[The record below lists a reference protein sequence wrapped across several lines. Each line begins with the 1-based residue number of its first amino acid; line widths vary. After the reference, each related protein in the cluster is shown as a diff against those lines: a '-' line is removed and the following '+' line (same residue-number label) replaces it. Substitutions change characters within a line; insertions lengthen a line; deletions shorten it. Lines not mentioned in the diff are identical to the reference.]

1 MTIKAGGVPRGF
13 VPVMLTPFK
22 DNGEIDYPE
31 LARLTELYL
40 EAGAVGLFANCLSSE
55 MFELSPDERVAITKY
70 VVDVAAGRVPVVST
84 GSFGGPLPEQAD
96 FIKRIFDTGVDAVIL
111 ISGLLA
117 EQFDS
122 DAVFNQNVHT
132 LFDLTGNIPL
142 GFYECPVPYK
152 RLIQPEQLHEFVQT
166 GRLIYHKD
174 TSLDLNSVK
183 AKIKAAEG
191 YQFGLYDAYM
201 VNAVESLKAGAA
213 GVSCI
218 QGNYF
223 PELIVW
229 LCNNFDNNQL
239 KDEVAAVQQ
248 FLVDNM
254 DVMHNVYPVVAK
266 YYLQKSGA
274 SISTFCR
281 RDVGQFTSAIK
292 QNVDKLYNQYQV
304 LKDKCG
310 ITPSVNI

>member
-1 MTIKAGGVPRGF
+1 MTIKADGVPKGF

-55 MFELSPDERVAITKY
+55 MFELNPDERVAVTKY
-70 VVDVAAGRVPVVST
+70 VVDVAQGRVPVVST
-84 GSFGGPLPEQAD
+84 GTFGGPLTEQAD
-96 FIKRIFDTGVDAVIL
+96 FIKRIYDTGVEAVIL

-117 EQFDS
+117 DQHES
-122 DAVFNQNVHT
+122 DAVFNENVHT
-132 LFDLTGNIPL
+132 LFGLTGNIPL

-152 RLIQPEQLHEFVQT
+152 RLIQPKQLHEFVQT
-166 GRLIYHKD
+166 GRLVYHKD
-174 TSLDLNSVK
+174 TSLDLNAVK
-183 AKIKAAEG
+183 AKIKAAG
-191 YQFGLYDAYM
+191 NHPFGLYDAYM

-218 QGNYF
+218 QGNFF

-229 LCNNFDNNQL
+229 LCNNYDNSQL
-239 KDEVAAVQQ
+239 TEEVAAVQQ
-248 FLVDNM
+248 FLTENM
-254 DVMHNVYPVVAK
+254 DVMHNVYPVVSK
-266 YYLQKSGA
+266 YFLQKTGS
-274 SISTFCR
+274 SISTFTR
-281 RDVGQFTSAIK
+281 RYVGEFTSAIK
-292 QNVDKLYNQYQV
+292 QDIDKLHEQYLV

-310 ITPSVNI
+310 IAPSVNI